1 MAEKML
7 VTQGLNELKTLNS
20 RIIRAIEDASF
31 ITASKVSEKNAA
43 PGVTK
48 EDFATS
54 AKASYQSIQDLIA
67 RREKIKAAI
76 IASNAVTEVEIA
88 GEKMTVAKA
97 IDTKNSISFMQE
109 LLNMMIS
116 QYQRSL
122 TSVNTHNAKV
132 DEKIDSLVTTA
143 YGKDG
148 KEKISEDDYKA
159 IAAPYKAANEFGLV
173 DPLKLK
179 DKIDELSKYI
189 EDFSSNVDA
198 QLQISNC
205 ITTIEI

>member
-109 LLNMMIS
+109 LLNMMTS
-116 QYQRSL
+116 QYHRSL
-122 TSVNTHNAKV
+122 SNVNNHNAKV
-132 DEKIDSLVTTA
+132 DEKIDSLITNV

-148 KEKISEDDYKA
+148 KEKISENDYNV
-159 IAAPYKAANEFGLV
+159 IAAPYKSANEFGLV
-173 DPLKLK
+173 DPLNLK
-179 DKIDELSKYI
+179 NKIDELSKYI